1 MSVARLIIKYQF
13 LPCDE
18 WKCDILHSYICEI
31 VKQSEMF
38 MTFATSDKTNEALQA
53 FNEFDVDT
61 KLALL
66 WFGYLDIKD
75 ELNPVNTTSS
85 QKLAEAVF
93 NQIQSMSKEEQLQA
107 QRDIAS
113 NADTTISREY
123 YGLDPSARLDLWLRL
138 SQGMEKGTI
147 ISMPEGYKLPEN
159 TNDFVKMVSSLDF
172 EQRIEFTRSAVM
184 KMGATARPG
193 SPV

>member
-1 MSVARLIIKYQF
+1 
-13 LPCDE
+13 
-18 WKCDILHSYICEI
+18 
-31 VKQSEMF
+31 
-38 MTFATSDKTNEALQA
+38 MTFATSDKTNEALQV
-53 FNEFDVDT
+53 FDGFDVDT

-85 QKLAEAVF
+85 QRLAEAVF
-93 NQIQSMSKEEQLQA
+93 NQIQSMSKQEQLQA

-147 ISMPEGYKLPEN
+147 IPMPEGYKLPEN
-159 TNDFVKMVSSLDF
+159 TNDFVKMVSSLEF

-193 SPV
+193 TPV

>member
-1 MSVARLIIKYQF
+1 
-13 LPCDE
+13 
-18 WKCDILHSYICEI
+18 
-31 VKQSEMF
+31 

-53 FNEFDVDT
+53 FDGFDVDT

-85 QKLAEAVF
+85 QRLAEAVF

-123 YGLDPSARLDLWLRL
+123 YGLDPSAKLDLWLRL

-147 ISMPEGYKLPEN
+147 IPMPEGYELPEN

-193 SPV
+193 APV